1 MSMPEKLKLIF
12 NLFIMNSLTESL
24 NRTFQADEVNDGL
37 AVIRAKLGD
46 TLSKEEMKLAFSCI
60 DLTTLGAEDTQEK
73 GRRLAEKVSL
83 FPRHFIELPNVA
95 AICVYPTLVETVSK
109 NLKDHKVAIA
119 AVSAGFP
126 SSMTFIEVK
135 ELETAMAIK
144 AGANEID
151 IVISIGTFLEG
162 NTEAMMG
169 EISSIKKSCGAAH
182 LKVILE
188 TGALKTAENIWK
200 ASMMA
205 MQAGADFIKT
215 STGKMEPAATPEA
228 AWVMC
233 SAIKE
238 FYAITGIK
246 VGFKAAG
253 GIVESADALFYIAI
267 VREILGEG
275 WLNQRF
281 FRIGA
286 SRLANN
292 LLTAITEEKISYF

>member
-1 MSMPEKLKLIF
+1 MGWSPENIERIF
-12 NLFIMNSLTESL
+12 QT
-24 NRTFQADEVNDGL
+24 DEVKNGL
-37 AVIRAKLGD
+37 AAIRAKAEGPYR
-46 TLSKEEMKLAFSCI
+46 KEEMKLAFSCI
-60 DLTTLGAEDTQEK
+60 DLTTLSVEDTQEK
-73 GRRLAEKVSL
+73 GQIMADKVSR
-83 FPRHFIELPNVA
+83 FSRHFIELPNVA
-95 AICVYPTLVETVSK
+95 AICVYPSLVKTVRK
-109 NLKDHKVAIA
+109 NLVDSKVALA

-135 ELETAMAIK
+135 VLETALAVA

-151 IVISIGTFLEG
+151 IVISVGTFLEG
-162 NTEAMMG
+162 NYAEVG
-169 EISSIKKSCGAAH
+169 KEVLRIKESCGDAH

-188 TGALKTAENIWK
+188 TGALKTPENIWK
-200 ASMMA
+200 ASMIA

-238 FYAITGIK
+238 FYARTGKK
-246 VGFKAAG
+246 VGFKVAG
-253 GIVESADALFYIAI
+253 GIVETTDALFYVAI
-267 VREILGEG
+267 VREILGDE
-275 WLNQRF
+275 WLNPQL

-292 LLTAITEEKISYF
+292 LLTSITEEKISYF